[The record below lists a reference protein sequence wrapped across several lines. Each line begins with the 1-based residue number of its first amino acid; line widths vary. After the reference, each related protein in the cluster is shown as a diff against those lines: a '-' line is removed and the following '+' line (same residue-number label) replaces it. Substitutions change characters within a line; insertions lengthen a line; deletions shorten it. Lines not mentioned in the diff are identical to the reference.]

1 MITLRADPR
10 HPHGGYA
17 ELGLP
22 ADRIEADTV
31 ELAVFDKYSERYLGG
46 DGWQATREAFGP
58 YEVVRDGATARVV
71 IGPEVVNQIEEYA
84 NLRLE
89 CGGLTQ
95 DVAWPDDIVPAP
107 GAARIGG
114 ILSARAAS
122 GGGEPGLAVR
132 LQGPVPDDT
141 ATDPAPPEPA
151 PPEPDPEPPQEP
163 QEATDPGPGAE
174 AGQDTARR
182 PGGLWLWLL
191 ALVLAGLGGAW
202 WYLQERP
209 FDPPAPV
216 AETDRPAQPEPEPEV
231 QAEAAPEADPCALAT
246 IAAQDGFA
254 AQLASLR
261 GCGADTSADTALT
274 VLERAAGGGDADALL
289 LFGEIY
295 DSEAGDPV
303 IEETIGL
310 SLPDSPATA
319 AEYYGRAV
327 EAGSDEARARLEAL
341 CSRLGGMSDTL
352 ARSAFADHCES

>member
-1 MITLRADPR
+1 MITLRADPG

-31 ELAVFDKYSERYLGG
+31 ELAVFDRYSERYLGG

-122 GGGEPGLAVR
+122 GGGDAGLAVR
-132 LQGPVPDDT
+132 LQGPVPDDA
-141 ATDPAPPEPA
+141 ATDPA

-163 QEATDPGPGAE
+163 QEATDPEPDAE
-174 AGQDTARR
+174 AGQDTVGQDASRR

-209 FDPPAPV
+209 LDPPVTV
-216 AETDRPAQPEPEPEV
+216 AEPDPEV
-231 QAEAAPEADPCALAT
+231 RADAAPEAAPCALAT

-261 GCGADTSADTALT
+261 GCGADASADTALT
-274 VLERAAGGGDADALL
+274 VLERAAGGGDAGALL

-295 DSEAGDPV
+295 DSEAGDPL